1 MDGDS
6 LPDNTKGKLE
16 AIFEETY
23 NSLSFE
29 ACDEF
34 FRVVS
39 KVSLLA
45 SDELL
50 SRRRV
55 LQDNQSQTGVTNST
69 DVLSPGQVVFEVC
82 FFFSRN

>member
-1 MDGDS
+1 MTDK
-6 LPDNTKGKLE
+6 TKGKLE
-16 AIFEETY
+16 KIFEETY

-45 SDELL
+45 SDELS
-50 SRRRV
+50 SRRRF
-55 LQDNQSQTGVTNST
+55 LEAANQNQTGVANST
-69 DVLSPGQVVFEVC
+69 DVISPGQAVFEVS
-82 FFFSRN
+82 F